1 MMLWGYLTL
10 VILLLLLLFW
20 AYIRQKKK
28 VLAMVETHLE
38 LEQKVVHLEQ
48 HLTQTLD
55 LVQDMAKNMQAQQ
68 HKVNVVEKQNAE
80 LVILMTKIVQLP
92 K

>member
-20 AYIRQKKK
+20 AHIQQKKK

>member
-10 VILLLLLLFW
+10 VILLLFW
-20 AYIRQKKK
+20 AHIQQKKK
-28 VLAMVETHLE
+28 VLAMVETYLE